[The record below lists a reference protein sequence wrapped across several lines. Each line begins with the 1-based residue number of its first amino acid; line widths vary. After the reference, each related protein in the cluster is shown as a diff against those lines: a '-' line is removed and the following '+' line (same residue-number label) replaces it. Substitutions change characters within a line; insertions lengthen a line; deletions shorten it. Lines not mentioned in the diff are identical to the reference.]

1 MSSRKPDKRSLRKQA
16 RSARAALSPE
26 YRRHAVRQALRKAL
40 RAGLFLKGKRWG
52 FYLPVEAEFD
62 VLPLLNQALHMGK
75 DCFLPITAQ
84 RIAQP
89 LRFAR
94 LDGRHELTHNR
105 YGIIEPH
112 SCSLMNARWIDVMLM
127 PLVGF
132 DSKGSRLGM
141 GGGYYDATLAY
152 LRSRKRWR
160 KPLLVGVAYAC
171 QELKEVT
178 AEPWDIR
185 LDMMLTENGLIRF

>member
-1 MSSRKPDKRSLRKQA
+1 MTSRKPDKKSLRRQA
-16 RSARAALSPE
+16 RAARAALSPD
-26 YRRHAVRQALRKAL
+26 YRRFAVRLALRHAL
-40 RAGLFLKGKRWG
+40 RAGLFLKGKRWS
-52 FYLPVEAEFD
+52 FYLPVGEEFD

-75 DCFLPITAQ
+75 DCFLPITAH

-112 SCSLMNARWIDVMLM
+112 ARELMYARWIDVMFL

-132 DSKGSRLGM
+132 DRQGRRLGM

-152 LRSRKRWR
+152 LRSRRRWR

-171 QELKEVT
+171 QELKEVP
-178 AEPWDIR
+178 AEPWDVR
-185 LDMMLTENGLIRF
+185 LDMILTENGLIRF

>member
-1 MSSRKPDKRSLRKQA
+1 MNSPDKKSLRKQA
-16 RSARAALSPE
+16 RAARAALAPD
-26 YRRHAVRQALRKAL
+26 YRRLAVRRALRHAV
-40 RAGLFLKGKRWG
+40 RAGLFLKGKRWS
-52 FYLPVEAEFD
+52 FYLPVGEEFD
-62 VLPLLNQALHMGK
+62 ALPLLNQALHMGK
-75 DCFLPITAQ
+75 DCFLPITAH

-89 LRFAR
+89 LRFAE

-112 SCSLMNARWIDVMLM
+112 ARKLMNARWIDVMIM

-132 DSKGSRLGM
+132 DSKGRRLGM

-152 LRSRKRWR
+152 LRTRRRWR

-171 QELKEVT
+171 QELKEVP
-178 AEPWDIR
+178 AEPWDVR
-185 LDMMLTENGLIRF
+185 LDMILTENGLIRF

>member
-112 SCSLMNARWIDVMLM
+112 SRSLMNARWIDVMLM

-132 DSKGSRLGM
+132 DSKGRRLGM

-171 QELKEVT
+171 QELKEVPT
-178 AEPWDIR
+178 EPWDIR
-185 LDMMLTENGLIRF
+185 LDMMLTENGLISF